1 MACLLLHQHLTT
13 QFRAVSSTL
22 GYKWMEHYPGRFT
35 TLAAAN
41 QMHPNNYRKT
51 FSHLYQECAK
61 HCIQEPGRQAHA
73 RMIISGFQ
81 PTVFVANCLIQMYI
95 KCSNLG
101 YADKVFDKMPLRD
114 TVSWNA
120 MIFGYSMVSELEKAQ
135 LMFDLMPERD
145 AISWNSLISGYM
157 QNGNYGK
164 SIQTFLE
171 MGRDG
176 IAFDRTTFAVILKA
190 CSGIEDSWLGVQ
202 VHGLVVKLGLA
213 TDVVT
218 GSAMVD
224 MYSKCKR
231 LNESICFFNEMPEKN
246 WVSWSALIAGCVQ
259 NSKFADGLHLFKN
272 MQKGGVGVSQS
283 TYASVFRSCAG
294 LSDLKFGSQLHGH
307 SLKTDFGSDV
317 IVATATLD
325 MYAKCNS
332 LSDAKKVFNLLPSHN
347 LQSYNALIV
356 GFARGDQGYEAVI
369 LFRLLLKSY
378 LGFDEISLSGAFSAC
393 AVFKGHLEG
402 MQLHGVACKTPFLSN
417 VCVANAIMDM
427 YGKCEAPQEALR
439 LFDEMEIR
447 DAVSWNAII
456 AAYEQN
462 GHEDETLILFFRM
475 LKSRMEPDEFT
486 YGSVLKACAARQ
498 DFNTGM
504 VIHNR
509 IIKSGMGMECFIGSA
524 IIDMY
529 CKCEK
534 VEEAEKLHER
544 MNEQTIVSWNAI
556 ISGFSLREQS
566 EEAQKFFSRMLEEG
580 IKPDNFTFATVL
592 DTCANLATVGLGKQ
606 IHAQIIKQ
614 ELQSDVF
621 ITSTLVDMYS
631 KCGNMQDSRLMF
643 EKAPKKDFVTWNA
656 LVCGYAQHGLGEEAL
671 QIFENMQLE
680 DVRPN
685 HATFLAVLRACAHI
699 GLVEIGLQHFNSMSN
714 NYGLDPQLEHYS
726 CMVDI
731 LGRAGQI
738 SDALKLIQ
746 DMPLEADDVI
756 WRTLL
761 SMCKMHR
768 NVEVAEKAAKC
779 LLELDPEDS
788 SSHILLSNIYA
799 DAGMW
804 KEVAEMR
811 KVMRYGGL
819 KKEPGCSWIEIK
831 SVLHMFLV
839 GDKAHPRCNE
849 IYENLDTL
857 ISEMKR
863 VSHILDNEF
872 LLSCEATED
881 EHQHPFPECRVSSF

>member
-1 MACLLLHQHLTT
+1 
-13 QFRAVSSTL
+13 
-22 GYKWMEHYPGRFT
+22 
-35 TLAAAN
+35 
-41 QMHPNNYRKT
+41 
-51 FSHLYQECAK
+51 
-61 HCIQEPGRQAHA
+61 
-73 RMIISGFQ
+73 MIISGFQ
-81 PTVFVANCLIQMYI
+81 PTIFVTNCLIQMYI

-120 MIFGYSMVSELEKAQ
+120 MIFGYSMVSDMEKAK

-145 AISWNSLISGYM
+145 VISWNSIISGHL
-157 QNGNYGK
+157 QNGNYQK
-164 SIQTFLE
+164 SIRAFME
-171 MGRDG
+171 MGRDR
-176 IAFDRTTFAVILKA
+176 IAFDRTTFAVVLKA
-190 CSGIEDSWLGVQ
+190 CSGLEDSKLGVQ
-202 VHGLVVKLGLA
+202 VHGVVIKLGLA

-218 GSAMVD
+218 GSSMVD

-231 LNESICFFNEMPEKN
+231 LHESRCFFNEMPEKN

-259 NSKFADGLHLFKN
+259 NNEFANGLQLFKK
-272 MQKGGVGVSQS
+272 MQKEGVGVSQS
-283 TYASVFRSCAG
+283 TYASLFRSCAG
-294 LSDLKFGSQLHGH
+294 LSDLKLGSQLHGH
-307 SLKTDFGSDV
+307 ALKTDFGCDV

-325 MYAKCNS
+325 MYAKSNS
-332 LSDAKKVFNLLPSHN
+332 LSDARKVFNLLPSHN

-356 GFARGDQGYEAVI
+356 GFARGDQGYEAVL
-369 LFRLLLKSY
+369 LFKRLLKSY

-402 MQLHGVACKTPFLSN
+402 MQLHGVACKTPFCSN

-427 YGKCEAPQEALR
+427 YGKCKAPREARR
-439 LFDEMEIR
+439 LFDEMEKR

-456 AAYEQN
+456 AAHEQN
-462 GHEDETLILFFRM
+462 GHEDETLTLFFRM
-475 LKSRMEPDEFT
+475 LQARMEPDEFT

-498 DFNTGM
+498 DLNIGM

-509 IIKSGMGMECFIGSA
+509 IIKSGMGLECFIGSA
-524 IIDMY
+524 VIDMY

-544 MNEQTIVSWNAI
+544 MEEQTIVSWNAI
-556 ISGFSLREQS
+556 ISGFSLRKQS
-566 EEAQKFFSRMLEEG
+566 EESQKFFSKMLEEG
-580 IKPDNFTFATVL
+580 IKPDNFTYATVL

-656 LVCGYAQHGLGEEAL
+656 MVCGYAQHGLGDEAL
-671 QIFENMQLE
+671 QIFEKMQLE

-699 GLVEIGLQHFNSMSN
+699 GLVEKGLQHFNSMSN

-738 SDALKLIQ
+738 SEALKLIQ
-746 DMPLEADDVI
+746 DMPIEADDVI

-761 SMCKMHR
+761 SMCKMHG
-768 NVEVAEKAAKC
+768 NVEVAEKAAKF
-779 LLELDPEDS
+779 LLQLDPEDS

-839 GDKAHPRCNE
+839 GDKAHPRCKE
-849 IYENLDTL
+849 IYENLDAL
-857 ISEMKR
+857 IYEMKR
-863 VSHILDNEF
+863 ASHILDDEF

-881 EHQHPFPECRVSSF
+881 EHQYLFQECAVSCF

>member
-1 MACLLLHQHLTT
+1 MISKVHCPAL
-13 QFRAVSSTL
+13 
-22 GYKWMEHYPGRFT
+22 K
-35 TLAAAN
+35 TLAVAN
-41 QMHPNNYRKT
+41 QMHPNYRKT
-51 FSHLYQECAK
+51 FSHIFQECAK
-61 HCIQEPGRQAHA
+61 QCTQEPGKQAHA

-81 PTVFVANCLIQMYI
+81 PTIFVTNCLIQMYI

-120 MIFGYSMVSELEKAQ
+120 MIFGYSMVSDMEKAK

-145 AISWNSLISGYM
+145 VISWNSIISGHL
-157 QNGNYGK
+157 QNGNYQK
-164 SIQTFLE
+164 SIRAFME
-171 MGRDG
+171 MGRDR
-176 IAFDRTTFAVILKA
+176 IAFDRTTFAVVLKA
-190 CSGIEDSWLGVQ
+190 CSGLEDSKLGVQ
-202 VHGLVVKLGLA
+202 VHGVVIKLGLA

-218 GSAMVD
+218 GSSMVD

-231 LNESICFFNEMPEKN
+231 LHESRCFFNEMPEKN

-259 NSKFADGLHLFKN
+259 NNEFANGLQLFKK
-272 MQKGGVGVSQS
+272 MQKEGVGVSQS
-283 TYASVFRSCAG
+283 TYASLFRSCAG
-294 LSDLKFGSQLHGH
+294 LSDLKLGSQLHGH
-307 SLKTDFGSDV
+307 ALKTDFGCDV

-325 MYAKCNS
+325 MYAKSNS
-332 LSDAKKVFNLLPSHN
+332 LSDARKVFNLLPSHN

-356 GFARGDQGYEAVI
+356 GFARGDQGYEAVL
-369 LFRLLLKSY
+369 LFKRLLKSY

-402 MQLHGVACKTPFLSN
+402 MQLHGVACKTPFCSN

-427 YGKCEAPQEALR
+427 YGKCKAPREARR
-439 LFDEMEIR
+439 LFDEMEKR

-456 AAYEQN
+456 AAHEQN
-462 GHEDETLILFFRM
+462 GHEDETLTLFFRM
-475 LKSRMEPDEFT
+475 LQARMEPDEFT

-498 DFNTGM
+498 DLNIGM

-509 IIKSGMGMECFIGSA
+509 IIKSGMGLECFIGSA
-524 IIDMY
+524 VIDMY

-544 MNEQTIVSWNAI
+544 MEEQTIVSWNAI
-556 ISGFSLREQS
+556 ISGFSLRKQS
-566 EEAQKFFSRMLEEG
+566 EESQKFFSKMLEEG
-580 IKPDNFTFATVL
+580 IKPDNFTYATVL

-656 LVCGYAQHGLGEEAL
+656 MVCGYAQHGLGDEAL
-671 QIFENMQLE
+671 QIFEKMQLE

-699 GLVEIGLQHFNSMSN
+699 GLVEKGLQHFNSMSN

-738 SDALKLIQ
+738 SEALKLIQ
-746 DMPLEADDVI
+746 DMPIEADDVI

-761 SMCKMHR
+761 SMCKMHG
-768 NVEVAEKAAKC
+768 NVEVAEKAAKF
-779 LLELDPEDS
+779 LLQLDPEDS

-839 GDKAHPRCNE
+839 GDKAHPRCKE
-849 IYENLDTL
+849 IYENLDAL
-857 ISEMKR
+857 IYEMKR
-863 VSHILDNEF
+863 ASHILDDEF

-881 EHQHPFPECRVSSF
+881 EHQYLFQECAVSCF

>member
-1 MACLLLHQHLTT
+1 MISKVHRPAL
-13 QFRAVSSTL
+13 
-22 GYKWMEHYPGRFT
+22 K
-35 TLAAAN
+35 TLAVAN
-41 QMHPNNYRKT
+41 QMHPNYRKT
-51 FSHLYQECAK
+51 FSHIFQECAK
-61 HCIQEPGRQAHA
+61 QCTQDPGKQAHA

-81 PTVFVANCLIQMYI
+81 PTIFVTNCLIQMYI

-120 MIFGYSMVSELEKAQ
+120 MIFGYSMVNDMEKAK

-145 AISWNSLISGYM
+145 VISWNSMISGHL
-157 QNGNYGK
+157 QNGNYQK
-164 SIQTFLE
+164 SIRAFME

-176 IAFDRTTFAVILKA
+176 IAFDRTTFAVVLKA
-190 CSGIEDSWLGVQ
+190 CSGLEDSMLGVQ
-202 VHGLVVKLGLA
+202 VHGMVIKLGLA

-231 LNESICFFNEMPEKN
+231 LHESICFFNEMPEKN

-259 NSKFADGLHLFKN
+259 NNEFANGLQLFKK
-272 MQKGGVGVSQS
+272 MQKEGVGVSQS
-283 TYASVFRSCAG
+283 TYASLFRSCAG
-294 LSDLKFGSQLHGH
+294 LSDLKLGSQLHGH
-307 SLKTDFGSDV
+307 ALKTDFGSDV

-325 MYAKCNS
+325 MYAKSNS
-332 LSDAKKVFNLLPSHN
+332 LSDARKVFNLLPSHN

-356 GFARGDQGYEAVI
+356 GFARGDQGYEAVL
-369 LFRLLLKSY
+369 LFKRLLKSY

-393 AVFKGHLEG
+393 AVLKGHLEG
-402 MQLHGVACKTPFLSN
+402 MQLHGVACKTPFCSN

-427 YGKCEAPQEALR
+427 YGKCEAPREARR
-439 LFDEMEIR
+439 LFDEMEIK

-456 AAYEQN
+456 AAHEQN

-475 LKSRMEPDEFT
+475 LQARMEPDEFT

-498 DFNTGM
+498 DLNIGM

-509 IIKSGMGMECFIGSA
+509 IIKSGMGLECFIGSA
-524 IIDMY
+524 VIDMY

-544 MNEQTIVSWNAI
+544 MEEQTIVSWNAI

-566 EEAQKFFSRMLEEG
+566 EEAQTFFSKMLEEG
-580 IKPDNFTFATVL
+580 IKPDNFTYATVL
-592 DTCANLATVGLGKQ
+592 DACANLATVGLGKQ

-656 LVCGYAQHGLGEEAL
+656 MVCGYAQHGLGDEAL
-671 QIFENMQLE
+671 QIFEKMQLE

-699 GLVEIGLQHFNSMSN
+699 GLVEK
-714 NYGLDPQLEHYS
+714 
-726 CMVDI
+726 
-731 LGRAGQI
+731 GRAGQI
-738 SDALKLIQ
+738 SEALKLIQ
-746 DMPLEADDVI
+746 DMPIEADDVI

-761 SMCKMHR
+761 SMCKMHG
-768 NVEVAEKAAKC
+768 NVEVAEKAAKF
-779 LLELDPEDS
+779 LLQLDPEDS

-839 GDKAHPRCNE
+839 GDKAHPRCKE
-849 IYENLDTL
+849 IYENLDAL
-857 ISEMKR
+857 IYEMKR
-863 VSHILDNEF
+863 ASHILDDEF

-881 EHQHPFPECRVSSF
+881 EHQYLFPECTVSCF

>member
-1 MACLLLHQHLTT
+1 MIECTHILSLLTFVVFDSHKFIQMEIN
-13 QFRAVSSTL
+13 SSNNMYEC
-22 GYKWMEHYPGRFT
+22 GMGR
-35 TLAAAN
+35 
-41 QMHPNNYRKT
+41 K
-51 FSHLYQECAK
+51 FSHRYVLSLFAQIVSASIAGDMILASAYANEL
-61 HCIQEPGRQAHA
+61 PRQLCN
-73 RMIISGFQ
+73 FLE
-81 PTVFVANCLIQMYI
+81 FV
-95 KCSNLG
+95 
-101 YADKVFDKMPLRD
+101 D
-114 TVSWNA
+114 
-120 MIFGYSMVSELEKAQ
+120 
-135 LMFDLMPERD
+135 
-145 AISWNSLISGYM
+145 SGYM
-157 QNGNYGK
+157 QNGNYWK
-164 SIQTFLE
+164 SIQVFLE

-176 IAFDRTTFAVILKA
+176 IGYDRTTFAVILKA
-190 CSGIEDSWLGVQ
+190 CSGVEDFRLGVQ

-231 LNESICFFNEMPEKN
+231 LDESICFFNEMPEKN
-246 WVSWSALIAGCVQ
+246 WVSWSALIAGSVQ
-259 NSKFADGLHLFKN
+259 NNDFANGLHLFKN
-272 MQKGGVGVSQS
+272 MQRERVGVSQS
-283 TYASVFRSCAG
+283 TYASAFRSCAG
-294 LSDLKFGSQLHGH
+294 LSDLKLGSQLHGH
-307 SLKTDFGSDV
+307 ALKTDFGSDV
-317 IVATATLD
+317 IVATASLD

-332 LSDAKKVFNLLPSHN
+332 LSDARKVFSLLPNHN

-356 GFARGDQGYEAVI
+356 GFARGDQGYEAVL
-369 LFRLLLKSY
+369 LFRLLLRSY

-417 VCVANAIMDM
+417 ICVANAIMDM
-427 YGKCEAPQEALR
+427 YGKCEAPSEALR

-456 AAYEQN
+456 AAHEQN
-462 GHEDETLILFFRM
+462 GHEDETLVLFFRM

-486 YGSVLKACAARQ
+486 YGSVLKACASRQ
-498 DFNTGM
+498 DLNIGM

-509 IIKSGMGMECFIGSA
+509 IIKSGMGLECFIGSA
-524 IIDMY
+524 VIDMY

-544 MNEQTIVSWNAI
+544 MEGQTIVSWNAI

-566 EEAQKFFSRMLEEG
+566 EEAQKFFSKMLEEG
-580 IKPDNFTFATVL
+580 MKPDNFTYASVL

-656 LVCGYAQHGLGEEAL
+656 MVCGYAQHGLGEEAL
-671 QIFENMQLE
+671 QIFEKMQLE
-680 DVRPN
+680 NVRPN

-699 GLVEIGLQHFNSMSN
+699 GLVEKGLIHFNSMSN
-714 NYGLDPQLEHYS
+714 DYGLVPQLEHYS

-738 SDALKLIQ
+738 SDALKFIQ
-746 DMPLEADDVI
+746 DMPFEADDVI

-761 SMCKMHR
+761 SMCKMHG
-768 NVEVAEKAAKC
+768 NVEVAEKAAKS
-779 LLELDPEDS
+779 LLQLDPEDS

-811 KVMRYGGL
+811 KVMRYGRL

-839 GDKAHPRCNE
+839 GDKAHPRCEE
-849 IYENLDTL
+849 IYENLDAL
-857 ISEMKR
+857 ICEMKR
-863 VSHILDNEF
+863 ASHILDGEF
-872 LLSCEATED
+872 MLSCDATED
-881 EHQHPFPECRVSSF
+881 EHQHPFPEYTVSCS

>member
-1 MACLLLHQHLTT
+1 MACLLLRQHLTT
-13 QFRAVSSTL
+13 RFLVVPSTHR
-22 GYKWMEHYPGRFT
+22 YKWMQHCPGFT
-35 TLAAAN
+35 TLAAN
-41 QMHPNNYRKT
+41 QMHPNYRKT
-51 FSHLYQECAK
+51 FSHIYQECAK
-61 HCIQEPGRQAHA
+61 HCIQEPGKQAHA

-81 PTVFVANCLIQMYI
+81 PTVFVTNCLIQMYI

-101 YADKVFDKMPLRD
+101 YADKVFDKMPVRD

-120 MIFGYSMVSELEKAQ
+120 MIFGYSMVNDMEKGQ

-157 QNGNYGK
+157 QNGNYWK
-164 SIQTFLE
+164 SIRVFLE

-176 IAFDRTTFAVILKA
+176 IGFDRTTFAVILKA
-190 CSGIEDSWLGVQ
+190 CSGIEDFRLGVQ

-231 LNESICFFNEMPEKN
+231 LDESLCFFNEMPEKN
-246 WVSWSALIAGCVQ
+246 WVSWSALIAGSVQ
-259 NSKFADGLHLFKN
+259 NNDFANGLHLFKN
-272 MQKGGVGVSQS
+272 MQKEGVGVSQS

-294 LSDLKFGSQLHGH
+294 LSDLKLGSQLHGH
-307 SLKTDFGSDV
+307 ALKTDFGSDV

-332 LSDAKKVFNLLPSHN
+332 LSDAKKVFSLLPNHI

-356 GFARGDQGYEAVI
+356 GFARGDQGYEAVL
-369 LFRLLLKSY
+369 LFRLLLRSY

-402 MQLHGVACKTPFLSN
+402 IQLHGVACKTPFLSN

-427 YGKCEAPQEALR
+427 YGKCEAPCEARR

-456 AAYEQN
+456 AAHEQN

-498 DFNTGM
+498 DLNIGM

-509 IIKSGMGMECFIGSA
+509 IIKSGMGLECFIGSA
-524 IIDMY
+524 VIDMY

-544 MNEQTIVSWNAI
+544 MEEQTIISWNAI

-566 EEAQKFFSRMLEEG
+566 EEAQKFFSKLLEEG
-580 IKPDNFTFATVL
+580 MKPDNFTFATVL

-671 QIFENMQLE
+671 QIFEKMQLQN
-680 DVRPN
+680 VRPN

-699 GLVEIGLQHFNSMSN
+699 GLVEKGLQHFNSMSN

-738 SDALKLIQ
+738 CEALKLIQ
-746 DMPLEADDVI
+746 DMPFEADDVI

-761 SMCKMHR
+761 SMCKMHG

-779 LLELDPEDS
+779 LLQLDPEDS

-849 IYENLDTL
+849 IYENLDAL
-857 ISEMKR
+857 ICEMKR
-863 VSHILDNEF
+863 ASLMLDGDF

-881 EHQHPFPECRVSSF
+881 EHHHAFPECRVSCF